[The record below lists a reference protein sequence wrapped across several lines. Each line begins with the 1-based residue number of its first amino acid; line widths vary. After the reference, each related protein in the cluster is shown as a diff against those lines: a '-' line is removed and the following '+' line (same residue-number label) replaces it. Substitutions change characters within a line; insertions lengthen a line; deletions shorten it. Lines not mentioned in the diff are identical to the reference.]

1 MAGHQDTADGAAGVT
16 PANPVRRLDT
26 SGLTCPLPVLKARK
40 LLMGMRPG
48 EVLEVVT
55 TDPMSVVDMP
65 VFCAQAGHI
74 IVHEEKQDIRF
85 VYAIERG
92 NR

>member
-1 MAGHQDTADGAAGVT
+1 MTG
-16 PANPVRRLDT
+16 PKPSRRLDA

-40 LLMGMRPG
+40 LLAGMRPG
-48 EVLEVVT
+48 EILEVLT

-74 IVHEEKQDIRF
+74 IVREEKQDETF
-85 VYAIERG
+85 VFAIERG
-92 NR
+92 SR

>member
-1 MAGHQDTADGAAGVT
+1 MTR
-16 PANPVRRLDT
+16 PVPSRRLDT

-40 LLMGMRPG
+40 VLIGMRPG

-65 VFCAQAGHI
+65 VFCAQAGHTI
-74 IVHEEKQDIRF
+74 IREEKQDNRF
-85 VYAIERG
+85 VFAIERG
-92 NR
+92 PA

>member
-1 MAGHQDTADGAAGVT
+1 MAADQNPADRAAGLMPPDKT
-16 PANPVRRLDT
+16 LDA

-40 LLMGMRPG
+40 MLIGMRPG

-65 VFCAQAGHI
+65 VFCAQAGHT
-74 IVHEEKQDIRF
+74 IVSEEKRDSRF
-85 VYAIERG
+85 VFAIERG
-92 NR
+92 LA

>member
-1 MAGHQDTADGAAGVT
+1 MLAA
-16 PANPVRRLDT
+16 PSRHLDA

-40 LLMGMRPG
+40 LLIGMRPG
-48 EVLEVVT
+48 EILEVVT

-65 VFCAQAGHI
+65 VFCAQAGHTI
-74 IVHEEKQDIRF
+74 IREEKQDSRF
-85 VYAIERG
+85 VFAIERG

>member
-1 MAGHQDTADGAAGVT
+1 MIRQ
-16 PANPVRRLDT
+16 LDT

-40 LLMGMRPG
+40 LLIGMKPG

-65 VFCAQAGHI
+65 VFCAQAGHT
-74 IVHEEKQDIRF
+74 VLREEKQDSRF
-85 VYAIERG
+85 LFTIARG
-92 NR
+92 SL